1 MTEEDL
7 NTYTLQMQQV
17 EAALTGDPE
26 NAELLT
32 LKSDLEQVISL
43 TRDLIDTQRSQDVGD
58 EKTEESPDSAPTPS
72 VSSNIMAV
80 KHWQVGEPCQAQS
93 NNSYQ
98 EAVIEEISTNGE
110 VSVKFRGT
118 EHVVVTSLGLL
129 KISKLGNIKNL
140 KNRKELLAKQKE
152 YLKKKKAKKL
162 ERLKVME
169 EEREQEKNK
178 WKVFSSK
185 AFGKKGFVK
194 KSIFKT
200 PENAKGRVG
209 IGTCGVSGQNMTTFS
224 SASKYRKGN

>member
-1 MTEEDL
+1 MF
-7 NTYTLQMQQV
+7 
-17 EAALTGDPE
+17 
-26 NAELLT
+26 
-32 LKSDLEQVISL
+32 
-43 TRDLIDTQRSQDVGD
+43 
-58 EKTEESPDSAPTPS
+58 
-72 VSSNIMAV
+72 SNLY
-80 KHWQVGEPCQAQS
+80 
-93 NNSYQ
+93 SYQ